1 MILTL
6 SLISFQSLSH
16 VWFLYLTLLQNRI
29 NPDLM
34 VIVMPMHFVDELRY
48 LICNIIFTDCQLI

>member
-48 LICNIIFTDCQLI
+48 LICNIIFTECQLN